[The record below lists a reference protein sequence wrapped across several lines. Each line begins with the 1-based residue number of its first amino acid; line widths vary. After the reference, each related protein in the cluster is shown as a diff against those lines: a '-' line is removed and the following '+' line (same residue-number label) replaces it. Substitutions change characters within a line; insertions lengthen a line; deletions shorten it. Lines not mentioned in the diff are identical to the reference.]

1 MHKKKIPAVAK
12 GTNSATHARVNQ
24 AAQLLQK
31 ALVLHQAGNLADAA
45 AIYQQ
50 ILIIDARHFEA
61 LQFLG
66 MIKRSTGALQ
76 EAIELLTLAA
86 SINPA
91 NTIIHAS
98 LGNVLMDLER
108 HADAIVSYDRFLSA
122 TPDFAEVLNNKAN
135 ALSAL
140 GREAEA
146 MACYEHVLRQQPDF
160 SDAHFNRGNLY
171 MDMRLYAQALAD
183 YEQVLRS
190 HPGHFQSWNNRGN
203 ALLKLE
209 RLPEARQSYQQGLS
223 IAPDNPELHACLAH
237 AYKITGQLNE
247 AVQHYAKVLELTTT
261 GFPRQNAALQLAIL
275 HYVFGNPANV
285 DALLQ
290 VAKDMLGNALI
301 KDKGSLIYC
310 AFMLKIQLWW
320 QMYRQQVQALQ
331 AQGTLYVIGE
341 SHILSAHNLLV
352 TYQGQHLQCKGL
364 WIEGCTQWQIGKVET
379 NHYQQLMQQYLQAL
393 PVASNV
399 LISIGEIDC
408 RIDSGIL
415 TASKKS
421 ANSNTTD
428 AHNAPNSPN
437 ISLAQRVQDV
447 IVAFLD
453 FIIVHAQP
461 RQLTLIISG
470 VPAYL
475 INENGYAADQL
486 QEFGQFLTLFNTSL
500 KQQVAERGLDFLD
513 VFTLTDGGGG
523 KANQQWHIDEHH
535 LRPDAVIEAF
545 SRHLLVA

>member
-12 GTNSATHARVNQ
+12 GTNPASHARVNQ

-45 AIYQQ
+45 VIYQE

-76 EAIELLTLAA
+76 EALDLLTLAA
-86 SINPA
+86 SIKPA

-146 MACYEHVLRQQPDF
+146 MSCYEHVLRQQPDF

-171 MDMRLYAQALAD
+171 MDMRQYAQALAD
-183 YEQVLRS
+183 YEHVLRS

-275 HYVFGNPANV
+275 HYVFGNQANV

-320 QMYRQQVQALQ
+320 QMYRQQVQKPQ

-352 TYQGQHLQCKGL
+352 AYRGQHLQCKGL

-379 NHYQQLMQQYLQAL
+379 NHYQQLMQHYLQAL
-393 PVASNV
+393 PVASSV
-399 LISIGEIDC
+399 LITVGEIDC

-415 TASKKS
+415 KASKKS
-421 ANSNTTD
+421 ANTNTTD
-428 AHNAPNSPN
+428 AHNAPN

-453 FIIVHAQP
+453 FIVAHARP
-461 RQLTLIISG
+461 RQLKLIISG

-475 INENGYAADQL
+475 INENGYTADQL

-500 KQQVAERGLDFLD
+500 KQLVAERGLDFLD

-523 KANQQWHIDEHH
+523 KSNQQWHIDEHH
-535 LRPDAVIEAF
+535 LRPDGIIEAF
-545 SRHLLVA
+545 SRHLLTS

>member
-12 GTNSATHARVNQ
+12 GTNPASHARVNQ

-45 AIYQQ
+45 VIYQE

-76 EAIELLTLAA
+76 EALDLLTLAA
-86 SINPA
+86 SIKPA

-146 MACYEHVLRQQPDF
+146 MSCYEHVLRQQPDF

-171 MDMRLYAQALAD
+171 MDMRQYAQALAD
-183 YEQVLRS
+183 YEHVLRS

-247 AVQHYAKVLELTTT
+247 AVQHYAKVLELTTA

-275 HYVFGNPANV
+275 HYVFGTQANV

-320 QMYRQQVQALQ
+320 QIYRQQAPNPQ

-341 SHILSAHNLLV
+341 SHILSAHNLPV

-379 NHYQQLMQQYLQAL
+379 NHYQQLMQHYLQAL
-393 PVASNV
+393 PVASSV
-399 LISIGEIDC
+399 LITIGEIDC

-415 TASKKS
+415 KASKKS
-421 ANSNTTD
+421 ANTGTTD
-428 AHNAPNSPN
+428 AHNAPNISP
-437 ISLAQRVQDV
+437 AQRVQDV

-453 FIIVHAQP
+453 FIVAHARP
-461 RQLTLIISG
+461 RQLKLIISG

-475 INENGYAADQL
+475 INENGYTADQL

-523 KANQQWHIDEHH
+523 KSNQQWHIDEHH
-535 LRPDAVIEAF
+535 LRPDGIIEAF
-545 SRHLLVA
+545 SRHLLTS